1 MILVLFAIAF
11 VIISLILLHI
21 IHDWE
26 DRLAVPSVYK
36 LYYIKGSAR
45 GSMGRFISNS
55 MLEEKRTRINR
66 KNSKF

>member
-36 LYYIKGSAR
+36 LDYIKGSAR
-45 GSMGRFISNS
+45 GSMGKIGRAHV
-55 MLEEKRTRINR
+55 
-66 KNSKF
+66 

>member
-11 VIISLILLHI
+11 VVRTVRLLHI
-21 IHDWE
+21 IQDWE
-26 DRLAVPSVYK
+26 DRLALPSVYK
-36 LYYIKGSAR
+36 LDYIKGSAR

-55 MLEEKRTRINR
+55 MLEEKRTRIDR